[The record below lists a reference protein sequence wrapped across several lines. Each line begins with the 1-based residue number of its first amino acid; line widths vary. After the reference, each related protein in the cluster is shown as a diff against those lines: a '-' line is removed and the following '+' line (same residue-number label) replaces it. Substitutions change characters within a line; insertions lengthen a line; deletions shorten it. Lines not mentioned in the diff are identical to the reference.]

1 MALTSEAFED
11 VFINYYESLYGYAF
25 SILNSELFAEEIVS
39 DVFYK
44 IWLKKDTLKIDASL
58 AGYLYKS
65 VYHACLDVL
74 KHNKTKEVY
83 KKQILHRS
91 IENSLSDNNIAIEM
105 HAKDFEKNLRNAL
118 LQLPEQ
124 CRTVFQLNRMEE
136 LSYRDISNHL
146 GISIK
151 TVEAHM
157 SKAFRRLRVSLAE
170 FLTLLIVLLWH

>member
-1 MALTSEAFED
+1 MTLTVEAFED
-11 VFINYYESLYGYAF
+11 IFVNYYESLYGYAF
-25 SILNSELFAEEIVS
+25 SILKSELFAEEIVS

-44 IWLKKDTLKIDASL
+44 IWLKKDTLKIDVSL

-65 VYHACLDVL
+65 VYHACMDNIR
-74 KHNKTKEVY
+74 HNKTKKAFKSEV
-83 KKQILHRS
+83 LHES
-91 IENSLSDNNIAIEM
+91 TKTTLNAANNLDT
-105 HAKDFEKNLRNAL
+105 KDFEKNLRNAL
-118 LQLPEQ
+118 FELPEQ

-136 LSYRDISNHL
+136 LNYRDISNRL

-157 SKAFRRLRVSLAE
+157 SKALRRLRVSLAE

>member
-1 MALTSEAFED
+1 MALTAEALED
-11 VFINYYESLYGYAF
+11 IFVSYYESLYGYAF
-25 SILNSELFAEEIVS
+25 SILNNELFAEEIVS
-39 DVFYK
+39 DVFYRL
-44 IWLKKDTLKIDASL
+44 WLKKDKLKIDTSL

-65 VYHACLDVL
+65 VYNACMDNMR
-74 KHNKTKEVY
+74 HDKTKQVFKRE
-83 KKQILHRS
+83 
-91 IENSLSDNNIAIEM
+91 SLNQLTDNTLNAANGL

-136 LSYRDISNHL
+136 LTYNDIAKRL
-146 GISIK
+146 RISVK

-157 SKAFRRLRVSLAE
+157 SKALRRLRVSMAE